1 MPDDDGYQG
10 WFSPLLDVLVI
21 GSIAIIAMVVIGS
34 GVVVWFL
41 S

>member
-1 MPDDDGYQG
+1 MPDDDGHQD

-21 GSIAIIAMVVIGS
+21 GSIAIMAMVVIGS
-34 GVVVWFL
+34 GVVIWFI